1 MRILLFVPVVSLV
14 LSADAIAQQK
24 GQEQQPVP
32 KLESADAPDPANP
45 EKQILLDELVDQ
57 LSSPRFTIRLQAA
70 RKLKTA
76 GAEGVETLR
85 RVTQTG
91 TKEAASQALQI
102 LQEHMANGNNEMLQN
117 AAKNALEQISGD
129 EKNPS
134 SSEAKGILN
143 KAANAQATQ
152 NQQNRRFP
160 MIIPRNVQ
168 AAAMRV
174 QVQNNN
180 GKLRIQV
187 EKNGQKTAITE
198 EKDGIKVEKKDA
210 NGKSTKETYKT
221 IEEMKEK
228 DKDAHQLFQQYKKV
242 GGGLKLQFKGNGI
255 PLQFNV
261 RPKKIP
267 NLNPDAPNDGAPQ
280 NLENMQRQTLK
291 RHREMMEL
299 QLRKMQEDI
308 LSKVP
313 KEHRQQLEDEFKKQ
327 QKIMNQPLL
336 EIEQKLKQRTP
347 QKGQPKVPVEIPAP
361 AEKKPSQVEAIE
373 QKLIE
378 T

>member
-1 MRILLFVPVVSLV
+1 
-14 LSADAIAQQK
+14 
-24 GQEQQPVP
+24 
-32 KLESADAPDPANP
+32 
-45 EKQILLDELVDQ
+45 
-57 LSSPRFTIRLQAA
+57 
-70 RKLKTA
+70 
-76 GAEGVETLR
+76 
-85 RVTQTG
+85 
-91 TKEAASQALQI
+91 
-102 LQEHMANGNNEMLQN
+102 
-117 AAKNALEQISGD
+117 
-129 EKNPS
+129 
-134 SSEAKGILN
+134 
-143 KAANAQATQ
+143 
-152 NQQNRRFP
+152 
-160 MIIPRNVQ
+160 
-168 AAAMRV
+168 
-174 QVQNNN
+174 
-180 GKLRIQV
+180 
-187 EKNGQKTAITE
+187 
-198 EKDGIKVEKKDA
+198 
-210 NGKSTKETYKT
+210 
-221 IEEMKEK
+221 MKEK

-327 QKIMNQPLL
+327 QKIMNRPLL

-347 QKGQPKVPVEIPAP
+347 QKGQPKVPIEIPAP
-361 AEKKPSQVEAIE
+361 AEKKPSQVEAVE
-373 QKLIE
+373 QELIE